1 MGKVVLEM
9 SDGIASI
16 VSNPDEVE
24 IEIRDYDWPH
34 EDLPEGSEYR
44 LMHGTQKLEYEG
56 VDELADWP
64 SGVSPDADPTTG
76 FGG

>member
-1 MGKVVLEM
+1 MSKIVLEV
-9 SDGIASI
+9 SDGITQI
-16 VSNPDEVE
+16 VSNPDQVE

-56 VDELADWP
+56 QDELSDLK
-64 SGVSPDADPTTG
+64 SPLAS
-76 FGG
+76 